1 VKLSYVVYE
10 PVPDFAEL
18 SARMAV
24 LAELGYDGVEIHATH
39 PLGFAVEDLSARATE
54 LSLPVVSLL
63 SGWSYANEGLSL
75 STPDRSV
82 RDRAVAR
89 LIEYVEMAAKL
100 EALLVVGLL
109 QGLRSD
115 EPDPAIATDRIAEA
129 VSRVAAVAEDRGVS
143 IVVEPVN
150 HLQVGFTHTAA
161 EATDLVARIGSPAVG
176 LMLDTIHLNIEEH
189 AMLDVIREH
198 GERLGHFHLADT
210 NGGLY
215 GTGNL
220 DFVAV
225 LGALDAAGYDRY
237 VSVKV
242 YRTPLWDVAARSA
255 LAYVR
260 EVRAAI
266 AATTA

>member
-10 PVPDFAEL
+10 PVPDFPEM
-18 SARMAV
+18 SARMGL
-24 LAELGYDGVEIHATH
+24 LAELGYDGVEIHATR
-39 PLGFAVEDLSARATE
+39 PLGFAVEDLVARAAE

-75 STPDRSV
+75 SSSEPSI

-89 LIEYVEMAAKL
+89 LTGYVEMAAKL
-100 EALLVVGLL
+100 KALLVVGLL

-115 EPDPAIATDRIAEA
+115 EPDPAIANDRIAEA
-129 VSRVAAVAEDRGVS
+129 LMRVADVAEDRGVS
-143 IVVEPVN
+143 IVIEPVN

-161 EATDLVARIGSPAVG
+161 EATALIARIGSPAVG

-189 AMLDVIREH
+189 DMLDVIREH
-198 GERLGHFHLADT
+198 GGRLGHFHLADT

-220 DFVAV
+220 DFAAV
-225 LGALDAAGYDRY
+225 LGALDQAGYDRY
-237 VSVKV
+237 VSVKI
-242 YRTPLWDVAARSA
+242 YRTPSWDVAARSA
-255 LAYVR
+255 IAYVR
-260 EVRAAI
+260 DVLAALP
-266 AATTA
+266 APTG